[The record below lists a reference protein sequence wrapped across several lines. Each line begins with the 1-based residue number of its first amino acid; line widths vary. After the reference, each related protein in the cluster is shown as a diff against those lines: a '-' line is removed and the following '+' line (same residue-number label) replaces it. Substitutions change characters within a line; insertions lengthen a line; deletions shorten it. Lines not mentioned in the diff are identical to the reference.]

1 MFEEYW
7 TNNDKNKFIEIK
19 GAIYGLPE
27 VHKPSN
33 KMIPINNYINTA
45 TCKLP
50 KWLTNRVKQLPK
62 FKIKSSM
69 KNLSW
74 LEKLEKNDIL
84 VSYEMLLLFPSA
96 LNEKTLHFI
105 K

>member
-1 MFEEYW
+1 
-7 TNNDKNKFIEIK
+7 
-19 GAIYGLPE
+19 
-27 VHKPSN
+27 
-33 KMIPINNYINTA
+33 
-45 TCKLP
+45 
-50 KWLTNRVKQLPK
+50 
-62 FKIKSSM
+62 M